1 MRYTDI
7 WGGGGGGGGG
17 PVPPRVLGPS
27 APILLS

>member
-17 PVPPRVLGPS
+17 PVPPRVLGPK
-27 APILLS
+27 APMLLS

>member
-7 WGGGGGGGGG
+7 WGVVGGGGGG